1 MITYD
6 ILAQHHVFGEK
17 AIGYGIRVNDQ
28 SAITEFGHTGIVP
41 NQGFTSVN
49 LYYLKNKTSI
59 IDLQNQCFDDFIISY
74 FFEAGV
80 RKIIMESGILK

>member
-1 MITYD
+1 
-6 ILAQHHVFGEK
+6 
-17 AIGYGIRVNDQ
+17 
-28 SAITEFGHTGIVP
+28 VP

-49 LYYLKNKTSI
+49 LYYAKTKTSKGVI
-59 IDLQNQCFDDFIISY
+59 ENQCFDDFIISY